1 MQKAQDARERFEK
14 AQQSMTAAQQ
24 AMREEKAL
32 RVEAEKANKRNE
44 TARKELEVKLAS
56 AEKDLAYTKTAYTK
70 SSNALKAANMELA
83 VYKEIR
89 ENELGKQPEKKGG
102 SQSARNYSDM
112 KVPHPP
118 SGPRGGSAMNDSGP
132 LQTPNLDV
140 AMGLRLP
147 SGRLRRVRRDR
158 RPTAGQ
164 DDDGVANEMDHGY
177 RAMNP

>member
-1 MQKAQDARERFEK
+1 
-14 AQQSMTAAQQ
+14 
-24 AMREEKAL
+24 
-32 RVEAEKANKRNE
+32 
-44 TARKELEVKLAS
+44 
-56 AEKDLAYTKTAYTK
+56 
-70 SSNALKAANMELA
+70 MELA

-89 ENELGKQPEKKGG
+89 ENELGKQPEKTGG

-118 SGPRGGSAMNDSGP
+118 TRPRGGNAMNDSGP

-158 RPTAGQ
+158 RAIAGQ
-164 DDDGVANEMDHGY
+164 DEDGVANEMDHGY
-177 RAMNP
+177 RDGYEPLNQFKKEIDRLSEPVSIPGFGTAGQASSARAAARARLSAR